1 MRARPPTSRLTA
13 ARSWA
18 WSLATR
24 CRASSRSTRRS
35 SRSSATATR
44 RTSSLTRYP
53 CMVAVLAPVAN
64 RSILWDEQGRGG
76 SPWFTVC
83 FFFFFFFARPAPRCT
98 APFFLGGQ
106 GHPVRDRGRS
116 RGHERRDF
124 ARIGDQ
130 RMTVCL
136 SGALRPSLFLK
147 QIFVSCLPTLSL
159 TRTRTRR
166 PRPPLAL
173 GAGDH
178 QPRGPGR
185 GRGPD
190 PGAVYGTRPAGAAV
204 FSICFSQCLS
214 LPPPASIARLR
225 SAARAIC
232 RPSLRRWP
240 RLTSKNK
247 GSLSL
252 YSFVDGRDADKL
264 YRT

>member
-1 MRARPPTSRLTA
+1 MNKGEGGLLGLPSFFLFCPPG
-13 ARSWA
+13 
-18 WSLATR
+18 
-24 CRASSRSTRRS
+24 
-35 SRSSATATR
+35 SAMH
-44 RTSSLTRYP
+44 
-53 CMVAVLAPVAN
+53 C
-64 RSILWDEQGRGG
+64 
-76 SPWFTVC
+76 TV
-83 FFFFFFFARPAPRCT
+83 
-98 APFFLGGQ
+98 FLGGQ

-147 QIFVSCLPTLSL
+147 KIFVSCLPTLSL

-214 LPPPASIARLR
+214 PPPPRFDR
-225 SAARAIC
+225 QT
-232 RPSLRRWP
+232 SLGGEGDLP
-240 RLTSKNK
+240 TKFETLATSHI
-247 GSLSL
+247 
-252 YSFVDGRDADKL
+252 
-264 YRT
+264 